1 MDDRDLAVTKEDPGV
16 TALYAGLAAWL
27 GALYQELD
35 LGSEKPQEWIQEARS
50 AYNWA
55 KDHRAPAEELA
66 FGAVGLYRAT
76 GQPSYQ
82 DDYRSNYSF
91 SGEYW
96 AGPEWPQQAA
106 CLYALLDDSHTDL
119 DREFQDR
126 IRTAIRSAAD
136 QYWVEPGLKRG
147 YRATHIAPNQAN
159 MLGTFSTPRTLMQA
173 VAYGLTGEQRYLDA
187 VQFAADY
194 TLGGNPMN
202 LVWMSGLGH
211 RPEIQPFH
219 IDSWSLLHL
228 DSQVYIDPILPGL
241 VPYGTHKTGDWFVG
255 PSWNWIGDE
264 DYSRSTAY
272 PVIWRKEGDPGDH
285 SIFPAAEARFHN
297 RHNIPASEFTIHQNQ
312 IHAAF
317 TYGFLCGLYRGT
329 FHPNE
334 RPWVRF
340 QPAES
345 SLSVV
350 PGQELS
356 LRVRTSADT
365 RRVEYYLNWHLI
377 AESSSRERFQ
387 YAWKIRLATG
397 TYSLTAVAYD
407 DQGLMSLPSIEAG
420 LTLKVEERPPEEPHN
435 VRAVPGDGKAYLNWT
450 AAPRALSYRVQR
462 AESADGRFESV
473 GMTDDPDF
481 VDGPLVNGRTYY
493 YVVSALNPHGESP
506 DSPPVAVTPRPLSR
520 RPLRAQRPE
529 SRTGPEVLPRNR

>member
-1 MDDRDLAVTKEDPGV
+1 MLWLDDRDLAVTKEDPGV

-219 IDSWSLLHL
+219 IDSWSLRVNAVAETLGCRRTTVADCL
-228 DSQVYIDPILPGL
+228 QVTDTFGAELERL
-241 VPYGTHKTGDWFVG
+241 
-255 PSWNWIGDE
+255 E
-264 DYSRSTAY
+264 DYPEMHWSH
-272 PVIWRKEGDPGDH
+272 VIRAARHPKALGG
-285 SIFPAAEARFHN
+285 PAAAVQVFAQHLHGGHKPSVREYEA
-297 RHNIPASEFTIHQNQ
+297 A
-312 IHAAF
+312 
-317 TYGFLCGLYRGT
+317 LRGNKPQGECQ
-329 FHPNE
+329 F
-334 RPWVRF
+334 RVF
-340 QPAES
+340 YCSKYQKVLES
-345 SLSVV
+345 D
-350 PGQELS
+350 
-356 LRVRTSADT
+356 RVCEDCP
-365 RRVEYYLNWHLI
+365 VM
-377 AESSSRERFQ
+377 
-387 YAWKIRLATG
+387 K
-397 TYSLTAVAYD
+397 
-407 DQGLMSLPSIEAG
+407 
-420 LTLKVEERPPEEPHN
+420 
-435 VRAVPGDGKAYLNWT
+435 
-450 AAPRALSYRVQR
+450 
-462 AESADGRFESV
+462 GR
-473 GMTDDPDF
+473 
-481 VDGPLVNGRTYY
+481 
-493 YVVSALNPHGESP
+493 
-506 DSPPVAVTPRPLSR
+506 
-520 RPLRAQRPE
+520 
-529 SRTGPEVLPRNR
+529 